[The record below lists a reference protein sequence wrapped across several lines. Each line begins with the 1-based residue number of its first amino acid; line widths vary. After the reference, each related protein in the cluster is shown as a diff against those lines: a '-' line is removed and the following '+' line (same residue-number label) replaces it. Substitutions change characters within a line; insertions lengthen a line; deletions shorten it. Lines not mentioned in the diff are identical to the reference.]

1 MKNSI
6 CATVEGDEIVIAA
19 TREDFAYIASVCS
32 RLASLSD
39 TELQTPANHFHFTP
53 SMGNASLRS
62 QSLVLQVVAETSSTH
77 APDKV

>member
-6 CATVEGDEIVIAA
+6 CATIEGGEIVVAA

-53 SMGNASLRS
+53 GMGNASQRS
-62 QSLVLQVVAETSSTH
+62 QPLVLQVVAERSSTH